1 MKRGVIFIKIFVIIL
16 LSLFLAFL
24 FTNGFYFTSIFFF
37 LIIILIAYSLYV
49 DQQKVIK
56 RIRHMISSIH
66 YGELN
71 LSFNSASKGEEQDLE
86 REMNE
91 ALAVFQSRL
100 RNSVVIETENNAWQK
115 LVQVMTHEIMNSVA
129 PIISLSETIT
139 ERNIQ
144 EEMNEKNY
152 QIMLKSIQSIHR
164 RSKGLVDFVENY
176 HKLTKIP
183 APIIQPVS
191 VSELFNSIEH
201 LFLSKKVAIH
211 FYVIPLDLTIY
222 ADKSL
227 IEQALINLLK
237 NAVEACEDLSDKEV
251 LINAFRKNGIS
262 VITVSDNGKGIL
274 PETLDKIFIPFYTT
288 KPKGSGI
295 GLSFCRQV
303 INRHGGSISVISGG
317 KNKGAIFTISFPFR
331 HI

>member
-1 MKRGVIFIKIFVIIL
+1 M
-16 LSLFLAFL
+16 
-24 FTNGFYFTSIFFF
+24 
-37 LIIILIAYSLYV
+37 AYSLYV
-49 DQQKVIK
+49 DQQKVIR

-71 LSFNSASKGEEQDLE
+71 LSFNSAPKGEEQDLE

-176 HKLTKIP
+176 RKLTKIP
-183 APIIQPVS
+183 APVIQPVS

-201 LFLSKKVAIH
+201 LFPSKKVAIH
-211 FYVIPLDLTIY
+211 FSVIPLDLIIY

-227 IEQALINLLK
+227 IEQVLINLLK

-251 LINAFRKNGIS
+251 LINAFRKNGAS

-303 INRHGGSISVISGG
+303 INRHGGNISVISEGE
-317 KNKGAIFTISFPFR
+317 NKGAIFTISFPFR
-331 HI
+331 RI